1 MLEEP
6 MTLPRSD
13 RDWIAGIAGEGIVTV
28 GDPRLKQPAALAED
42 TPDVLELLA
51 AMVGRL
57 RGLNGAG
64 LAAPQV
70 GAAVRVVVIEV
81 RRTDVFPDRPE
92 TPLLQMVNPVI
103 IERSGSELTD
113 WEGCFSVPGLMGQ
126 VPRAE
131 RVRVEYTAPDGGQ
144 VMEEYEGYAARV
156 IQHEVDHLDGV
167 EFLDR
172 MLSMKTITTVQ
183 NYLAFHRHDAS

>member
-1 MLEEP
+1 

-13 RDWIAGIAGEGIVTV
+13 KDWIAGIAGDGIVTV
-28 GDPRLKQPAALAED
+28 GDPRLKNGTVLVED
-42 TPDVLELLA
+42 PREVAELLA
-51 AMVGRL
+51 VMAARL

-70 GAAVRVVVIEV
+70 GAAVRVVVVEV

-92 TPLLQMVNPVI
+92 TPLLEMINPEI
-103 IERSGSELTD
+103 IRRSESEVTD

-131 RVRVEYTAPDGGQ
+131 HVTVAYTTRDGRQ
-144 VMEEYEGYAARV
+144 VIEDYSGYAARV
-156 IQHEVDHLDGV
+156 IQHETDHLDGI

-172 MLSMKTITTVQ
+172 MSSMQTVTTVQ
-183 NYLAFHRHDAS
+183 NYLAFHRS

>member
-1 MLEEP
+1 

-13 RDWIAGIAGEGIVTV
+13 QDWIVGIAGDGIVTI
-28 GDPRLKQPAALAED
+28 GDPCLKRPTASVED
-42 TPDVLELLA
+42 TQEVLQLLG
-51 AMVGRL
+51 AMVDRL

-64 LAAPQV
+64 LAAPQI
-70 GAAVRVVVIEV
+70 GAAVRVIVVEV

-92 TPLLQMVNPVI
+92 TPLLQMVNPAI
-103 IERSGSELTD
+103 TEGSGAELVD

-131 RVRVEYTAPDGGQ
+131 RVTVTYTTPAGRQ
-144 VMEEYEGYAARV
+144 LTEEYEGYAARV
-156 IQHEVDHLDGV
+156 IQHEVDHLDGI

-172 MLSMKTITTVQ
+172 MPSMETITTVQ
-183 NYLAFHRHDAS
+183 NYLAYHRR